1 MKTKIEY
8 RERYDKRKIT
18 LYHHP
23 SIRILREERV
33 NPRQLLQSDGSPVEA
48 QIHIVFLI
56 PHTFKW
62 KKENLKNIKKN
73 SRESAGLQLIEGTE
87 NDELLILDRHTLSW
101 ILDDLKD
108 LKLFRYKQQQIP
120 NWEAGEIMPM
130 YINARGLQLLLNL
143 FYLPF
148 EILGEVYCNLR
159 DWKRKRRK
167 S

>member
-23 SIRILREERV
+23 SIQILREIRV
-33 NPRQLLQSDGSPVEA
+33 NPRRLIQSNGTPVEA
-48 QIHIVFLI
+48 QAHIVFLI

-62 KKENLKNIKKN
+62 KKENLKNIQKN
-73 SRESAGLQLIEGTE
+73 YRESAGLQLIEGAE
-87 NDELLILDRHTLSW
+87 IDELLIYDRHTFGW
-101 ILDDLKD
+101 ILSDLEE
-108 LKLFRYKQQQIP
+108 LKLFRYNEQQIP

-130 YINARGLQLLLNL
+130 YINARGLQLLFNL

-148 EILGEVYCNLR
+148 EIIGEVYCNLR
-159 DWKRKRRK
+159 DRKRKRRK
-167 S
+167 T